1 MAQARTQSNAMLY
14 ALVTF
19 VALFVVGIVGAVIF
33 YVKSEEYRTQLE
45 NNKTETAKIASPQE
59 QGALGKIIGK
69 VESPKTYLGTLNEY
83 YNKLASTITGTVFAD
98 DISAEVKFND
108 IKTQINKLNESLGEQ
123 DVSASVGPDGIAL
136 IKQITDLKAKLD
148 EARAQMAALS
158 TQQQQLQGEIK
169 TVKEEGGLKEQ
180 QLIAQIKQHQDNANE
195 IQTQYDELKN
205 QMAAA
210 AEEQVGAVKKQLEQK
225 QDDLKNKEMQLTSAK
240 EELSQTRQSL
250 KDAIAQLEEIH
261 RPPDKN
267 VAAYQRDAGIL
278 RVDLQNGLVFLDIG
292 SENHVYRGLTFTI
305 YDRNMPIPED
315 KKGKAE
321 IEVFQVDP
329 RVSVARVINP
339 DIKNPIVKEDLV
351 VNLIW
356 DSKTSNRFVVI
367 GDFDFNNDGRIDS
380 DGTRRIQEMIERWG
394 GIIEKNVN
402 INTDFVVAGQAPRPL
417 PRPEQAQLDIDPTL
431 QQKYAD
437 SLKAVEDYNA
447 AMAKVG
453 ELSVPI
459 FNKKQFLYL
468 IGYDALLETASAK

>member
-19 VALFVVGIVGAVIF
+19 VALFVVGIVLAVIF
-33 YVKSEEYRTQLE
+33 YVKSEEYRTQLN

-69 VESPKTYLGTLNEY
+69 VESPKSYLGTLNGY
-83 YNKLASTITGTVFAD
+83 FNKLVSTVTGTVSAD

-108 IKTQINKLNESLGEQ
+108 IKTQINKLNESLGE
-123 DVSASVGPDGIAL
+123 DVSASVGPDGISL
-136 IKQITDLKAKLD
+136 LKQIADLKAKLD

-158 TQQQQLQGEIK
+158 TQQKQLQGELK
-169 TVKEEGGLKEQ
+169 TVKEEGGRKEQ
-180 QLIAQIKQHQDNANE
+180 ELIAQIKQHQDNANE
-195 IQTQYDELKN
+195 IQTKYDELKN
-205 QMAAA
+205 QMTASC
-210 AEEQVGAVKKQLEQK
+210 EEQVGAVKKQLEQK

-240 EELSQTRQSL
+240 DELAQTRQFL
-250 KDAIAQLEEIH
+250 KDAIAQRDAI
-261 RPPDKN
+261 RPRPDKD

-278 RVDLQNGLVFLDIG
+278 RVDLQNNLVFLDVG
-292 SENHVYRGLTFTI
+292 SENHVYRGLTFAV
-305 YDRNMPIPED
+305 YDRNKKILEGD
-315 KKGKAE
+315 KGKAE
-321 IEVFQVDP
+321 IEVFQVEP
-329 RVSVARVINP
+329 KVSVARIVNP

-351 VNLIW
+351 INLIW

-380 DGTRRIQEMIERWG
+380 DGTRRIQEMVERWG
-394 GIIEKNVN
+394 GIIEKDVN

-431 QQKYAD
+431 QQKYVA

-447 AMAKVG
+447 GMAKAE

-459 FNKKQFLYL
+459 FNQKRFLYL

>member
-19 VALFVVGIVGAVIF
+19 VALFVVGIVLAVIF
-33 YVKSEEYRTQLE
+33 YVKSEEYRTQLN

-69 VESPKTYLGTLNEY
+69 VESPKSYLGTLNGY
-83 YNKLASTITGTVFAD
+83 FNKLVSTVTGTVSAD

-108 IKTQINKLNESLGEQ
+108 IQTQINKLNESLGQ
-123 DVSASVGPDGIAL
+123 DVSASVGPDSISL
-136 IKQITDLKAKLD
+136 LKQIADLKAKLD
-148 EARAQMAALS
+148 EARAQMNTLS

-169 TVKEEGGLKEQ
+169 TVKEESGFKEQ
-180 QLIAQIKQHQDNANE
+180 QLIAQVKQHQDNANE
-195 IQTQYDELKN
+195 IQTKYDELKN

-240 EELSQTRQSL
+240 DELSQTRQSL
-250 KDAIAQLEEIH
+250 KDAIAKLDEIH

-367 GDFDFNNDGRIDS
+367 GDFDFNDDGRIDS
-380 DGTRRIQEMIERWG
+380 DGTRRIQERIERWG
-394 GIIEKNVN
+394 GIIEKDVN
-402 INTDFVVAGQAPRPL
+402 INTDFVVAGQAPHPL
-417 PRPEQAQLDIDPTL
+417 SKPEQAQLDIDPTL
-431 QQKYAD
+431 QQKYAA

-459 FNKKQFLYL
+459 FNQKQFLYL